1 VQTLWFVKS
10 ELFLKKPAFLSLSLI
25 LFSHLA
31 WAGDMTG
38 LWQEYDDDTGKVNV
52 LIRINKTADGVYEGV
67 VEKVLVKAANNGEA
81 ICTKCAGDLHN
92 RPILGLRILKGMK
105 RKSDNV
111 FDSGEVLDPDDGRV
125 YPCRIEVMDDG
136 NSLQVTG
143 YLALAWVGQ
152 SEIWVRAK

>member
-1 VQTLWFVKS
+1 M
-10 ELFLKKPAFLSLSLI
+10 LKKIAILPLI
-25 LFSHLA
+25 LCSHLA
-31 WAGDMTG
+31 WGGDMTG

-52 LIRINKTADGVYEGV
+52 LIRITKNADGVYEGV
-67 VEKVLVKAANNGEA
+67 VEKVLNKLAKNIDPVCTICPGEM
-81 ICTKCAGDLHN
+81 HN
-92 RPILGLRILKGMK
+92 HPLLGLRILSGMK
-105 RKSDNV
+105 RKTDTV

-125 YPCRIEVMDDG
+125 YPCRIQLMEDG

>member
-1 VQTLWFVKS
+1 MKKS
-10 ELFLKKPAFLSLSLI
+10 ILSALSFI
-25 LFSHLA
+25 FSSHLA

-38 LWQEYDDDTGKVNV
+38 LWEEYDDDTGKVNA
-52 LIRINKTADGVYEGV
+52 LIRINKTADGTYEGM
-67 VEKVLVKAANNGEA
+67 VEKVLVKTANNGEA
-81 ICTKCAGDLHN
+81 VCSKCAGDLHN